1 MKVLEDC
8 VCLSLLQSP
17 SMGQSLRMTLQGL
30 RPASSHAS
38 GPGIGWRGTE
48 PRCPSDALQIR
59 LFDRLCKPGLTLS
72 SQSLLSWGSQ
82 GGLPGWHSAFGYLGY
97 AWGLCYCRLSGNSR
111 PSAGKLAPR
120 PWWRSPGLGWS
131 QSQLAKAVEKDGIKK
146 KQNKTWNQA
155 LLRTEWEWGAHYPHV
170 GRRAE
175 EEVRIQGAWA

>member
-8 VCLSLLQSP
+8 VCLFLLQSS
-17 SMGQSLRMTLQGL
+17 SMSHSLRMTQQGS
-30 RPASSHAS
+30 RTASSHAS
-38 GPGIGWRGTE
+38 GPGIGWWGTE

-59 LFDRLCKPGLTLS
+59 LSDRLCTPGLMLS
-72 SQSLLSWGSQ
+72 SQSLLSWGFQ

-131 QSQLAKAVEKDGIKK
+131 QFQLARAVEKNEIK
-146 KQNKTWNQA
+146 KQNKTKHET
-155 LLRTEWEWGAHYPHV
+155 RYC
-170 GRRAE
+170 
-175 EEVRIQGAWA
+175 